1 MTRGEKKSKKKR
13 DDKLLFWIAMI
24 LIFIG
29 VIALVALALRAL
41 GVIWMDR
48 LTIAIVFL
56 DMLAIIMTAGWIIF
70 NVIKGINFL
79 EIFYNYVYVTVII
92 GAFVLSIIKMMM
104 DE

>member
-41 GVIWMDR
+41 GVI
-48 LTIAIVFL
+48 
-56 DMLAIIMTAGWIIF
+56 
-70 NVIKGINFL
+70 
-79 EIFYNYVYVTVII
+79 
-92 GAFVLSIIKMMM
+92 
-104 DE
+104 

>member
-1 MTRGEKKSKKKR
+1 
-13 DDKLLFWIAMI
+13 
-24 LIFIG
+24 
-29 VIALVALALRAL
+29 
-41 GVIWMDR
+41 MDR